1 MMHRTALSCASKR
14 LTLDLDDL
22 DKPVGSA
29 AHDAGAIH
37 R

>member
-22 DKPVGSA
+22 DKPVDA
-29 AHDAGAIH
+29 AATLADPIH